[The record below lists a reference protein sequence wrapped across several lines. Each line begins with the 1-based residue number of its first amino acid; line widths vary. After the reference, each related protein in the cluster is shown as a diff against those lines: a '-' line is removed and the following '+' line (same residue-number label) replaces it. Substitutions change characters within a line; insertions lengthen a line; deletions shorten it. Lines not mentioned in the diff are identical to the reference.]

1 MGIPSVRSKVH
12 VGFVLLVWL
21 KIPVSCYAGDRIT
34 AAATITFTSGLNERS
49 ALVFQPRLESHWP
62 DFGVEFDGFR
72 GNVWLSCSGSK
83 LIAKDTVEDVG
94 IVSEIVLGV
103 LGDGGKAGISR

>member
-1 MGIPSVRSKVH
+1 MGIPCIRSKVH

-21 KIPVSCYAGDRIT
+21 KIPVSCYSGDRIT
-34 AAATITFTSGLNERS
+34 AGATITFTSSLNERA

-62 DFGVEFDGFR
+62 DFRVEFDGFR

-94 IVSEIVLGV
+94 IVSEIVLRV